1 MEKEEVLKLYNELGE
16 NKVDELYYYSC
27 LLSSGFDNDTAYKL
41 IGTLRS
47 IWLEDENDYSI
58 SKLSDMLFNVYDEID
73 DIDDLTDSELLYKM
87 YNNDYSSNDE
97 EGIYYD

>member
-1 MEKEEVLKLYNELGE
+1 MEKKELEKVYNELGE
-16 NKVDELYYYSC
+16 SKIDELYYYSC
-27 LLSSGFDNDTAYKL
+27 LLTSGFNKDLAYKL
-41 IGTLRS
+41 IGTLKS
-47 IWLEDENDYSI
+47 LWLKDENNYSI

-73 DIDDLTDSELLYKM
+73 NIDDLTDRELLYEM

>member
-1 MEKEEVLKLYNELGE
+1 MEKKELKKVYNELGE
-16 NKVDELYYYSC
+16 SKIDELYYYSC
-27 LLSSGFDNDTAYKL
+27 LLSSGFDKDTAYKL

-47 IWLEDENDYSI
+47 VWLKDENDYSI

-73 DIDDLTDSELLYKM
+73 DINDLTDRELLYEM

-97 EGIYYD
+97 EGVYYD